1 MTYIFFSLFYFRF
14 ATLASNIQ
22 NVGLSTLKQ
31 TGGNIKF
38 NVQIVGG
45 ILNPK
50 IVMIIIRKTVS

>member
-1 MTYIFFSLFYFRF
+1 MTYTYFSLFHFRF

-22 NVGLSTLKQ
+22 NVGLSTPKQ
-31 TGGNIKF
+31 IGENIKF

-45 ILNPK
+45 ILNQK